1 MGLSSKRKR
10 CKHMKS
16 GRSANGGF
24 TLVEILVVVVVL
36 SILLGIALP
45 NLNAMLR
52 RIQVNAV
59 STSLVTSL
67 QQGRNEA
74 IKLGARVLVCA
85 SNAAGTACAA
95 STDWGANGWL
105 VCHDTD
111 GDSTCDGTTAN
122 LPNPLY
128 VQGPV
133 APGTATVTGPSAP
146 VVFTSTGSCA
156 TPTTSPHLTVTAVGA
171 TGTTTVSVQGSGFV
185 KGTRI

>member
-1 MGLSSKRKR
+1 M
-10 CKHMKS
+10 HVAHPMKS
-16 GRSANGGF
+16 GRSANRGF
-24 TLVEILVVVVVL
+24 TLVEIMIAVAVL

-52 RIQVNAV
+52 RIQVNTI
-59 STSLVTSL
+59 STDLANSL

-85 SNAAGTACAA
+85 SNAAGNDCVA

-111 GDSTCDGTTAN
+111 GDSACDPSTAAI
-122 LPNPLY
+122 PNPLY
-128 VQGPV
+128 VQSAV
-133 APGTATVTGPSAP
+133 AAGTATVTGPSAS
-146 VVFTSTGSCA
+146 VVFTSSGACS
-156 TPTTSPHLTVTAVGA
+156 TPTVAPHLTVTAVGA
-171 TGTTTVSVQGSGFV
+171 TGTTTVSVQGSGYV

>member
-1 MGLSSKRKR
+1 MHAKLLSPSNRPTK
-10 CKHMKS
+10 
-16 GRSANGGF
+16 GF
-24 TLVEILVVVVVL
+24 TLVEIMIVIAVL
-36 SILLGIALP
+36 SILMTIALP
-45 NLNAMLR
+45 NLSAMLR

-59 STSLVTSL
+59 SNSLATSL

-85 SNAAGTACAA
+85 SNTAGDACVA
-95 STDWGANGWL
+95 STDWGTNGWI

-111 GDSTCDGTTAN
+111 GDSTCDASTAE

-133 APGTATVTGPSAP
+133 VSGTATVAGPSAP
-146 VVFTSTGSCA
+146 VVFTSTGSCS
-156 TPTTSPHLTVTAVGA
+156 TPTTSPHLTVTAVDA
-171 TGTTTVSVQGSGFV
+171 TGTTTVSIQGSGFV